1 MQRANRWV
9 TVVLAVVA
17 ISTGVAAQRRSALS
31 ASRLLKEE
39 LSPIPA
45 RAEAHR
51 AEGPAV
57 AFTFAVMDF
66 PAVGAHQ
73 NAHQIND
80 HSRVVG
86 TYTALSSNTE
96 GYLLQGSNFKKIVY
110 PAAGV
115 NATSA
120 WGINKAGVVVGSY
133 SSDGG
138 STGHGF
144 MLKGKTYTTLDY
156 PGATLTAPYAIN
168 ASGVIVG
175 AYSTTS
181 QYVPHGFMLSGG
193 AYTPIDFPSATDT
206 TAYAINAS
214 GMIVGTYQLAD
225 GSVHGFTFQGGSY
238 TSVDYPAAIE
248 TILNGINDSGQIVGT
263 YVDAADLGHGFLL
276 RDGVLTSFDV
286 PFAGVTL
293 TSPGGINNKNQISGR
308 YVDNAGFRWGFVATF
323 Q

>member
-1 MQRANRWV
+1 MQRANRWI
-9 TVVLAVVA
+9 TVVLALVA
-17 ISTGVAAQRRSALS
+17 ISTATAAQRQSALS
-31 ASRLLKEE
+31 ASQLLKEE
-39 LSPIPA
+39 LSPAPA
-45 RAEAHR
+45 PTEAIQ
-51 AEGPAV
+51 ANEPAV
-57 AFTFAVMDF
+57 AFTFEVVDF

-96 GYLLQGSNFKKIVY
+96 GYVLQGSSFKKIVY
-110 PAAGV
+110 TSAGV
-115 NATSA
+115 NVTSA
-120 WGINKAGVVVGSY
+120 WGINKAGVVVGFY

-144 MLKGKTYTTLDY
+144 MLKGKNYSTLDY
-156 PGATLTAPYAIN
+156 PGATLTAAYAIN

-181 QYVPHGFMLSGG
+181 QFIPHGFMLSGG
-193 AYTPIDFPSATDT
+193 VYTPIDFPSATNT
-206 TAYAINAS
+206 TAYAINGS
-214 GMIVGTYQLAD
+214 GVIVGTYQLPD

-238 TSVDYPAAIE
+238 TSVDYPGGLE
-248 TILNGINDSGQIVGT
+248 TILNSVNDSGQIVGT
-263 YVDAADLGHGFLL
+263 YVDAADLGHGLL
-276 RDGVLTSFDV
+276 LKDGIFTSFDA

-293 TSPGGINNKNQISGR
+293 TSPGGINNKNQIAGR